1 MDLFSVGMLL
11 PLFNRRGRALGAS
24 PSALGA
30 IGSIYGCL
38 QFFSGPYM
46 GKVSDK
52 WGRKPVL
59 LLSFIGC
66 LVGYF
71 MMGVANT
78 IFLFALARVPTG
90 IFKHSQT
97 SVKAYLSDITLPK
110 ERAEVLGIFNAVGSL
125 GFIIAPI
132 IGGTVAMHENGYF
145 KVSLMTCSGYLF
157 NFAFVWLVLENRK
170 VKKKEEVKSSNNTD
184 DLEIVDKISQS
195 GSSVTRR
202 KNVETATADL
212 ANTQQDH
219 NGSTFSRFFSFFKI
233 ASVQNIVDILLIRFV
248 MSLSM
253 LIYRSNFTP
262 MLDYRY
268 GIDVKATGYIIS
280 YGSIAGALSGMSV
293 GTIYSYIKN
302 DGKMM
307 TYASIL
313 MTISLFGITI
323 SPSIYTVLVCMAP
336 LSLSTSI
343 MRVISHNLM
352 LKRIR
357 LEEKGAVMG
366 VGDSLTSIA
375 RMMSPAIAGF
385 AQEVSVTG
393 ACWLSTCCGVAG
405 ITLGFVFKRLG
416 QIDAAEKK
424 TN

>member
-1 MDLFSVGMLL
+1 
-11 PLFNRRGRALGAS
+11 
-24 PSALGA
+24 
-30 IGSIYGCL
+30 
-38 QFFSGPYM
+38 
-46 GKVSDK
+46 
-52 WGRKPVL
+52 
-59 LLSFIGC
+59 
-66 LVGYF
+66 
-71 MMGVANT
+71 
-78 IFLFALARVPTG
+78 
-90 IFKHSQT
+90 
-97 SVKAYLSDITLPK
+97 
-110 ERAEVLGIFNAVGSL
+110 
-125 GFIIAPI
+125 
-132 IGGTVAMHENGYF
+132 MHENGYF
-145 KVSLMTCSGYLF
+145 KVSLMTCSVYLI
-157 NFAFVWLVLENRK
+157 NLAFVWLVLENRK
-170 VKKKEEVKSSNNTD
+170 IKKTEEVKSSNITED
-184 DLEIVDKISQS
+184 FEIVDKSSQS

-202 KNVETATADL
+202 KNMETATADL
-212 ANTQQDH
+212 ANEKQDN
-219 NGSTFSRFFSFFKI
+219 NGSTFSQFFRFFKI
-233 ASVQNIVDILLIRFV
+233 VSVQNIVDILLIRFV

-268 GIDVKATGYIIS
+268 GIDAKTTGYIIS

-323 SPSIYTVLVCMAP
+323 SPSIYTVLVWMAP
-336 LSLSTSI
+336 LSLSTAI

-385 AQEVSVTG
+385 AQEVSATG

-405 ITLGFVFKRLG
+405 ITLGFVFKRS
-416 QIDAAEKK
+416 QQTHVAEKK